1 MTVTFYSNTA
11 DNIVV
16 DKTSSLTQLA
26 ELNNVTFKK
35 DENKG
40 TPQLELAYN
49 STIEPANYCY
59 IQELGYYYN
68 MSEPVLGA
76 QRMIF
81 DLSTDLLMSKKS
93 EILNLGCIISR
104 QENEYNTYLNDS
116 RLPVESKQEITTVEF
131 PEGFDDEHEEIII
144 VVNGGDYNVSNGE

>member
-1 MTVTFYSNTA
+1 MKVTFYANTA

-16 DKTSSLTQLA
+16 DKTSSLTQLGI
-26 ELNNVTFKK
+26 LNNVTFKK

-49 STIEPANYCY
+49 STIEHANYCY

-93 EILNLGCIISR
+93 EILGLGCIIAR
-104 QENEYNTYLNDS
+104 QEEKFNAYLNDE
-116 RLPVESKQEITTVEF
+116 RFPVLNNQEVTTVYF
-131 PEGFDDEHEEIII
+131 PSGFSDTHQEIII
-144 VVNGGDYNVSNGE
+144 AVNGGGGI

>member
-16 DKTSSLTQLA
+16 DKTSSLTQLGV
-26 ELNNVTFKK
+26 LNNVTFKK

-49 STIEPANYCY
+49 STIEHANYCY

-93 EILNLGCIISR
+93 EILGLECIIAR
-104 QENEYNTYLNDS
+104 QENKFNAYLNDE
-116 RLPVESKQEITTVEF
+116 RYPALNKQEVTTRLF
-131 PEGFDDEHEEIII
+131 TKGFSDTHQEIII
-144 VVNGGDYNVSNGE
+144 AVNGGAS

>member
-16 DKTSSLTQLA
+16 DKTSALTQLGV
-26 ELNNVTFKK
+26 LNNVTFKK

-59 IQELGYYYN
+59 IHELGYYYN
-68 MSEPVLGA
+68 MSEPVFGA
-76 QRMIF
+76 QRMTF
-81 DLSTDLLMSKKS
+81 DLSTDLLMTKKS
-93 EILNLGCIISR
+93 EILGLGCIIAR
-104 QENEYNTYLNDS
+104 QEEKYNTYLNDD
-116 RLPVESKQEITTVEF
+116 RFPVLNNQEVTTVVFPRGFSATHQEILI
-131 PEGFDDEHEEIII
+131 P
-144 VVNGGDYNVSNGE
+144 VNGGV

>member
-16 DKTSSLTQLA
+16 DKTSSLTQLGV
-26 ELNNVTFKK
+26 LNNVTFKK
-35 DENKG
+35 DDNKG

-49 STIEPANYCY
+49 STIEHANYCY

-76 QRMIF
+76 QRMTF
-81 DLSTDLLMSKKS
+81 DLSTDLLMTKKN
-93 EILNLGCIISR
+93 EILGLGCIIAR
-104 QENEYNTYLNDS
+104 QEQKFNAYLNDD
-116 RLPVESKQEITTVEF
+116 RFPVLNKQEVTTVLF
-131 PEGFDDEHEEIII
+131 PSGFSDTHQEIII
-144 VVNGGDYNVSNGE
+144 AVNGGGGI